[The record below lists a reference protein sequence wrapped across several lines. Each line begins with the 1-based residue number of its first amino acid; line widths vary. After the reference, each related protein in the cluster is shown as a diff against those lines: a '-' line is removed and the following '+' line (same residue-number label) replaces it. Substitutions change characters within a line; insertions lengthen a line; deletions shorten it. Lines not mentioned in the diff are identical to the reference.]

1 MDKVINVF
9 GIFANREC
17 LRIFKLLSKK
27 MLTIEQ
33 IAKITGI
40 KENDIQKHINA
51 LCEIEVV
58 RTLPGVQKTYFSKAQ
73 DAIFNS
79 QTKAITG
86 LIHKWF
92 NQDKTIIDDFY
103 KMNNV
108 VNKKK

>member
-1 MDKVINVF
+1 MEKVINVF
-9 GIFANREC
+9 KVFANKDC
-17 LRIFKLLSKK
+17 LRIFKLLAKK
-27 MLTIEQ
+27 MLTIDQ
-33 IAKITGI
+33 INEITDI
-40 KENDIQKHINA
+40 PENVIQQHIDT

-58 RTLPGVQKTYFSKAQ
+58 KTLPGPQKTYFSKSQ

-103 KMNNV
+103 KMNTI